1 MFNDI
6 RKPESLAFCCISMG
20 VFRFPKE
27 EAAKIA
33 VQTVLDYLAEGGKL
47 NKTVFVVH
55 GDENFSIYRS
65 LLF

>member
-6 RKPESLAFCCISMG
+6 RKPESFAFCCFSTG

-33 VQTVLDYLAEGGKL
+33 VQTALDYLTEGGKL
-47 NKTVFVVH
+47 NKIVFVVH